1 MRVSL
6 FVTCLVDVFYPEVGK
21 SVVEILEENGVDV
34 DFPMSQICCG
44 QPAFNSGYQKQSRET
59 AKQLIRSFAKSEYV
73 VAPSGSC
80 VSMIKHYYPKLFEDD
95 PSWRR
100 EAEALAK
107 KTFEL
112 TDFLV
117 NVLKL
122 TDLDTALQDSATY
135 HHSCHMSRGI
145 EVKEEPLQL
154 LSLVEDLKLKELPY
168 CQDCCGFG
176 GTFAVK
182 MNEISTAMADEK
194 IKQIESTGANLVVGA
209 DMGCLMHLDGRM
221 RRTGKSMRV
230 MHIAEVLA
238 KGGKS

>member
-1 MRVSL
+1 MKVSL

-21 SVVEILEENGVDV
+21 SVVDILEESGVDV
-34 DFPMSQICCG
+34 DFPMSQTCCG

-59 AKQLIRSFAKSEYV
+59 AKQLIRSFARSEYV

-95 PSWRR
+95 PGWRR

-117 NVLKL
+117 NVLKM
-122 TDLDTALQDSATY
+122 TDLGTALQDSAIY
-135 HHSCHMSRGI
+135 HHSCQMNRELG
-145 EVKEEPLQL
+145 VKEEPLQL
-154 LSLVEDLKLKELPY
+154 LSLVEGLKLEELSY

-209 DMGCLMHLDGRM
+209 DMGCLMHLSGRM